1 MTATSTARRWLAA
14 GLLALGA
21 ATLAA
26 APAAAQVVRAFTQN
40 DSDPPKAPSILPQP
54 NSGEKPRYQGAPGTA
69 SQYLAMGLTVGG
81 VAMIA
86 LLIVRDSKK
95 ARARR
100 DAAEADTRDA

>member
-26 APAAAQVVRAFTQN
+26 APPPRRAT
-40 DSDPPKAPSILPQP
+40 DPPKAPSISRSRTPV
-54 NSGEKPRYQGAPGTA
+54 KARYQGAPGTA

-86 LLIVRDSKK
+86 LLIVRDSRR
-95 ARARR
+95 RARR

>member
-26 APAAAQVVRAFTQN
+26 APAAAQN

-100 DAAEADTRDA
+100 DAADADTRDA

>member
-26 APAAAQVVRAFTQN
+26 APAAAQN

-81 VAMIA
+81 VAMIVIGIA
-86 LLIVRDSKK
+86 YTTGFW
-95 ARARR
+95 
-100 DAAEADTRDA
+100 EATFTGVQRWLSRSGWPPL